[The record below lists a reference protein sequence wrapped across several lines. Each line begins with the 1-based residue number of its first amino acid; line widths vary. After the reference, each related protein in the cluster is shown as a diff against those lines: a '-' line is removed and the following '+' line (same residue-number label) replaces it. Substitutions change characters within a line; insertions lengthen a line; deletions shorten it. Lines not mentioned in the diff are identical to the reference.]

1 MYGLREIYRSSFKAR
16 PESALRSPPDVF
28 AVCGYFAKVSGCYRI
43 YAQPGAIDSGFVKD
57 AELSGKRWRELLDTG
72 RYRMR
77 AMPEGVVDAWASIGS
92 EIDALPEGGQLSSKF
107 ERNCLYLIIACDA
120 ASAGVGLPGNSL
132 GLFELVSELGLS
144 SGTLCQ
150 NVPVDALRVLP
161 KQHTPRSGFNVRS
174 LTHHLALCSASE
186 VKPVWTQLPTL
197 PTEKRSSYNVLV
209 APWPLVMNASDLK
222 ISEGRPSNLDRTFG
236 YFDYLP
242 SQPTAKAAA
251 LHWLKKIIGKVTS
264 IGQKVDLV
272 VFPECSLSEKDWKEI
287 STEASISGMAVVA
300 GVRGKSRESGSFT
313 NSVRFSAPYSWQQ
326 SDPQYKHHR
335 WRIDESQISAY
346 GLGSTLGASCD
357 WWENIEV
364 QPRSLNF
371 FAMSENMVIC
381 PLICE
386 DLARQDPVAELV
398 RCVGPNMVVA
408 LLMDGPQLAERW
420 SARYASVLADD
431 PGSSVLT
438 VTSLGMVK
446 LSKPNGMP
454 VRRIIASWRDA
465 FGQFVPLELG
475 DADEAVVL
483 NLQFRKRAEATIDG
497 RVDGGV
503 ASYPVLCGI
512 HPVST
517 RE

>member
-1 MYGLREIYRSSFKAR
+1 MFGLQEIYQSSFKGR
-16 PESALRSPPDVF
+16 PENALKSPPDVF
-28 AVCGYFAKVSGCYRI
+28 AVCGYFAKVSGCYRA
-43 YAQPGAIDSGFVKD
+43 YAQPGRFNSKFVKD
-57 AELSGKRWRELLDTG
+57 AESAGKKWRELLDTG
-72 RYRMR
+72 RFRIATVPVGIR
-77 AMPEGVVDAWASIGS
+77 EAWS
-92 EIDALPEGGQLSSKF
+92 EVGREIEALSKGLQLSAEF
-107 ERNCLYLIIACDA
+107 EKCCLYLIVACDA
-120 ASAGVGLPGNSL
+120 ASAGVGLPGNSR
-132 GLFELVSELGLS
+132 GLFEAVSEMGLY

-150 NVPVDALRVLP
+150 FVPVDALRVLP

-186 VKPVWTQLPTL
+186 VRPVWTQLPT
-197 PTEKRSSYNVLV
+197 PRKENRSSYNVLV

-222 ISEGRPSNLDRTFG
+222 MTASRSVDPARNFG

-242 SQPTAKAAA
+242 PQAGSKAAA
-251 LHWLKKIIGKVTS
+251 VHWLKKITTKVKS
-264 IGQKVDLV
+264 IGQSIDLV

-287 STEASISGMAVVA
+287 SSAASVEGMAVVA
-300 GVRGKSRESGSFT
+300 GVRGKSRQPGAFT
-313 NSVRFSAPYSWQQ
+313 NSVRFSAPYSWQEP
-326 SDPQYKHHR
+326 DPQYKHHR
-335 WRIDESQISAY
+335 WRIDGSQISTY
-346 GLGSTLGASCD
+346 GLGSTLGASLD

-371 FAMSENMVIC
+371 FAMSESLVIC

-438 VTSLGMVK
+438 ITSLGMVK

-454 VRRIIASWRDA
+454 VRRVVASWRDA

-475 DADEAVVL
+475 DMDEAIVL
-483 NLQFRKRAEATIDG
+483 NLQFRKKVETTIDG
-497 RVDGGV
+497 RADGGV
-503 ASYPVLCGI
+503 ASYPVLCGV
-512 HPVST
+512 HSVST